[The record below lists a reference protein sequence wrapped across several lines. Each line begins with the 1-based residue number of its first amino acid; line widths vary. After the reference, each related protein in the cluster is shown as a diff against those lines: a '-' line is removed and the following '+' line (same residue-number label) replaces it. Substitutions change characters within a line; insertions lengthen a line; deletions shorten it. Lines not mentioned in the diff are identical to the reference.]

1 MSMLLQVIRPRHIY
15 DPHQAHLRGRRHH
28 LGFRLQAHLR
38 ASLYGQRLRLR
49 LMAMRRDFD
58 GVLLLAS
65 LIDDPSQNPLRAAA
79 TVTVWNKR
87 SIRESG
93 IHSSYVV
100 LSWINEH
107 YPSNSLSRSN
117 CQSRKV
123 ITEAGISRSSAKAE
137 DMEPIVLDSMLRQ

>member
-28 LGFRLQAHLR
+28 LAFRLQAHLR
-38 ASLYGQRLRLR
+38 ASLFGQRLRLS

-93 IHSSYVV
+93 I
-100 LSWINEH
+100 
-107 YPSNSLSRSN
+107 
-117 CQSRKV
+117 
-123 ITEAGISRSSAKAE
+123 RSS
-137 DMEPIVLDSMLRQ
+137 